1 MASISTY
8 TYFIT
13 GASRGLGLGYARTL
27 LESRPDARVVAG
39 VRNPANSPLLD
50 ELAALPANK
59 DRLHVVQFDVD
70 SEESVAKAAEQLKSD
85 SFLEGGAIDALIVNA
100 GVFVGGHNPP
110 SKFSFDDYR
119 ANFKTNVE
127 GAILTVQAL
136 LPFVR
141 KGKGKQI
148 FFVSSMVASFG
159 GVYSETPAGVAY
171 SMSKAA
177 LNMYGLKLAREL
189 GPEGFTCTLFHPGYV
204 QTDMNKFDNGG
215 NITTKEAVSLA
226 TKNVFLPAVPSWNGR
241 FMDYEGKDMAW

>member
-1 MASISTY
+1 M
-8 TYFIT
+8 
-13 GASRGLGLGYARTL
+13 RAR
-27 LESRPDARVVAG
+27 SCR
-39 VRNPANSPLLD
+39 
-50 ELAALPANK
+50 
-59 DRLHVVQFDVD
+59 F
-70 SEESVAKAAEQLKSD
+70 
-85 SFLEGGAIDALIVNA
+85 
-100 GVFVGGHNPP
+100 
-110 SKFSFDDYR
+110 R
-119 ANFKTNVE
+119 A
-127 GAILTVQAL
+127 

-159 GVYSETPAGVAY
+159 ASTPRPPLACMYVVALRSH